1 MSKPSGTNS
10 PITFSRG
17 PFSHPESSNTE
28 RYLSQELYETDRAYD
43 RVLGGYSNGV
53 PPLPI
58 PNREVKPINADGTAV
73 TCGRV
78 GSRLLRVLREIG
90 GLFFCFHNRDAAWF
104 RDSLQRSDA
113 TPRLCFE
120 SWPMSQ
126 PCFSLLPRF
135 SSGRIFWG
143 GRAAGN
149 LRKVGCP
156 ELFRESVLR
165 KCISSDLHPAAWSRS
180 EILRPA
186 VRFMLLTP
194 E

>member
-143 GRAAGN
+143 AGS
-149 LRKVGCP
+149 RKPQESRLSGTVSGECP
-156 ELFRESVLR
+156 AEMYQFR
-165 KCISSDLHPAAWSRS
+165 SSSSSMVP
-180 EILRPA
+180 
-186 VRFMLLTP
+186 V
-194 E
+194 